1 MNPLSRIRS
10 LFNKKRP
17 ERRLIVESNG
27 FLLKGAIV
35 ESRDGQ
41 VNILDFA
48 QSTRPS
54 PDSALEEVLNEL
66 KSRHP
71 KLPMEATL
79 ISSQAAASIL
89 ELPLNPQAPIRRE
102 EVQELVRWEFEQQL
116 AEQTASLSLD
126 TVLVGRNLLSESDI
140 DDAREQLHT
149 DNPGSISIT
158 SAPTKFADQVVK
170 MGLVNRNDVDD
181 SVRLLEDY
189 YVQEDEPVCNF
200 FPLAEEGEAPGE
212 AGFPWL
218 VCGIGQTVQQSWV
231 SRFDSHDIR
240 LDRIY
245 PSGFVSC
252 AAFEPPKGAKRY
264 GILDLLEGVDCYVSY
279 SGNRLNTL
287 RWGPAPL
294 SARNPEALVNLVGA
308 DRIDNLW
315 LSGESRIVKP
325 VATAITQELRVN
337 VRTFSRP
344 PTGPLLN
351 GNVSGVRFDGIVGAV
366 RHLES
371 MTEQTLPWVEG
382 AGPGPPWWKQAARWW
397 TIIGI
402 TLSVLILTSEVSLL
416 VRRQSVQWAL
426 DQISDQVKTVKGEI
440 AKAQGASKAANDV
453 LESIT
458 RSEENLKIK
467 ATALGLIRDG
477 LHLRSRYSNA
487 LFLGLAHSV
496 TPNVAVNEF
505 REERDHSVN
514 LEAWAVTEKEAQE
527 FIRSLVESL
536 SQWGLSLSL
545 QQVRLQTGRL
555 GLPGY
560 HIELE
565 LRPNPTFS
573 K

>member
-10 LFNKKRP
+10 LFNKKKP
-17 ERRLIVESNG
+17 ERRLVVESNG

-48 QSTRPS
+48 QSTKPS